1 MAPQP
6 ILSIVIPAYNASR
19 YCAACFDSILR
30 NDSGADRFEVVVVDD
45 GSMDATPDIA
55 QVYSLVH
62 EPFRCIRQD
71 NSGVSVA
78 RKNGCREAR
87 GQYIWFVDSDDY
99 LEDRAVDRML
109 ATIAAHPDTDTF
121 IAPIKLRDE
130 DTGREW
136 IKDFAPA
143 PEGTLRGKDYL
154 RRRPVSV
161 CPVQFV
167 FRKQLF
173 ANPWVRFP
181 EGVRHEDEYFCRV
194 LQYFSGTVT
203 VLDEPLY
210 VYRQW
215 GGSFMNSASCRS
227 MSDMVEVYRQ
237 LKSFIEE
244 RADAE
249 DRDWLRADAF
259 SFLMGTHFWHIDR
272 LKSDGFQSFRRDNIG
287 FLLQEFDENKRLL
300 PRKDRLLG
308 SLILNCPGLFADLMK
323 IKNLLKGRKKTA

>member
-1 MAPQP
+1 MASQP

-45 GSMDATPDIA
+45 GSMDATHDIA

-62 EPFRCIRQD
+62 EPFRAVRQD

-99 LEDRAVDRML
+99 LVDHAVDRML
-109 ATIAAHPDTDTF
+109 EFLAAHPDTDTF
-121 IAPIKLRDE
+121 IAPIRLRDE

-136 IKDFAPA
+136 TKDFASA

-173 ANPWVRFP
+173 SNPWVRFP

-272 LKSDGFQSFRRDNIG
+272 LKTDDFRAFRAQHAAFIKDEFAANRY
-287 FLLQEFDENKRLL
+287 LLS
-300 PRKDRLLG
+300 RKDRLLG
-308 SLILNCPGLFADLMK
+308 SLILNHPGLFAGLMK
-323 IKNLLKGRKKTA
+323 IKNLLKGRKKNA